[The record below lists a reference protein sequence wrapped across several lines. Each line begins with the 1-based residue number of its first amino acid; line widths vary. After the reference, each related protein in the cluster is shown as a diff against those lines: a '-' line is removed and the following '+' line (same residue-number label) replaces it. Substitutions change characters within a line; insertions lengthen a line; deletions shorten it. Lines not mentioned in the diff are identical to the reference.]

1 MHVNRYDAKGF
12 ACSLKTKSANVAA
25 HLFSGY
31 VSHTTVSNCD
41 IELMLTFSSLLII
54 SSIIACTFYY
64 FMSMQ

>member
-31 VSHTTVSNCD
+31 VSHTTVIMRCCGL
-41 IELMLTFSSLLII
+41 IFTLQFRILL
-54 SSIIACTFYY
+54 
-64 FMSMQ
+64 

>member
-31 VSHTTVSNCD
+31 VSHTTV
-41 IELMLTFSSLLII
+41 IM
-54 SSIIACTFYY
+54 
-64 FMSMQ
+64 